1 MRGIKTTATARR
13 KTRTSDK
20 GKGERN
26 IIKAVEIRTILVPV
40 DFSKP
45 AEQAMNYALRL
56 ARIFGSQIRLLHVIE
71 ASTVVT
77 DSMTWVDFYSQVKAV
92 TQPMLENLA
101 KTIRQAGV
109 QVKADLVRGTAYAEI
124 VKQARRHRV
133 DLIVIGTHGRTGLQ
147 HLMMGSV
154 AERVVRMAP
163 CPVLSIHP
171 S

>member
-1 MRGIKTTATARR
+1 MSKKKTSTELLREEIAIK
-13 KTRTSDK
+13 
-20 GKGERN
+20 
-26 IIKAVEIRTILVPV
+26 TILVPV
-40 DFSKP
+40 DFSRP

-101 KTIRQAGV
+101 KTIRHAGV

-124 VKQARRHRV
+124 VKQAKRHRV